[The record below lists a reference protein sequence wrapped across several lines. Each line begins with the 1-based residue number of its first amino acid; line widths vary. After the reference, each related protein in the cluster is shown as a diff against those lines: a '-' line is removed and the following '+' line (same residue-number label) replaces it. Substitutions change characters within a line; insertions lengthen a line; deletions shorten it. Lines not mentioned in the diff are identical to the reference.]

1 MIRIVKMTFQAEKV
15 PAFLEKFNANKQHI
29 RHFEGVEHLSLLK
42 DKKQVNV
49 FFTYSHWQSE
59 AHLENYRKSAFFK
72 QFWSE
77 LKPYF
82 AAKAEAWSVDAI
94 EILE

>member
-1 MIRIVKMTFQAEKV
+1 MIRIVKMTFHPEKV
-15 PAFLEKFNANKQHI
+15 AAFLEKFDDNKQTI
-29 RHFEGVEHLSLLK
+29 RNFEGVEHLSLLK
-42 DKKQVNV
+42 DKKQSNI

-59 AHLENYRKSAFFK
+59 AHLENYRKSDFFK
-72 QFWSE
+72 EFWSE

-82 AAKAEAWSVDAI
+82 IARTEAWSVDAI